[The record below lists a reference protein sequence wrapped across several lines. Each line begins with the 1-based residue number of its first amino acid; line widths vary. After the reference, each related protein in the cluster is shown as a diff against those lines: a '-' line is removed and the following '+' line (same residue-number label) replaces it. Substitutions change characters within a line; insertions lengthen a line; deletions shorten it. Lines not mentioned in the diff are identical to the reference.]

1 MTNSRNRACALLL
14 LAACFFASARVALA
28 LDDRAGTGAGTFM
41 KLGLGSPTA
50 LALGRAY
57 SAEAEGPSAMV
68 WNPAGTASS
77 QQKEVYFS
85 YLDWV
90 QDYSGKY
97 VAYTQPLGQAVIGV
111 NFAYLGLNGFD
122 SRDENNIPQFSGDT
136 EVRHSFATLTL
147 ARSFF
152 DNVFSLGGGIKRV
165 TENNAG
171 TEYSNVVFDVGAQFR
186 PFEFLSLGA
195 AMMNLGNKDEVVN
208 ISRIGASLRMGGFFT
223 VMGEIEQ
230 PSDNKSR
237 VGMGMQFTL
246 PEDMLHVG
254 SFNLRVGYY
263 DYDDHGR
270 NYDSDF
276 LKRLGLDNTSKLSFG
291 IGIYTSQLFGYGARL
306 EYAMVPFGSLGKVN
320 QFALGVQF

>member
-1 MTNSRNRACALLL
+1 MKNILNRGALMLL
-14 LAACFFASARVALA
+14 LAACLPASSAFAI
-28 LDDRAGTGAGTFM
+28 DDRAGTGAGSFM

-57 SAEAEGPSAMV
+57 SAEAEGPSALT
-68 WNPAGTASS
+68 WNPAGIASS

-97 VAYTQPLGQAVIGV
+97 VAYTQPLGQAVIGI

-136 EVRHSFATLTL
+136 EVRDTFATLAL

-152 DNVFSLGGGIKRV
+152 DNVLSLGAGIKRV
-165 TENNAG
+165 TENNDG
-171 TEYSNVVFDVGAQFR
+171 TEYSNVVFDIGGQFR
-186 PFEFLSLGA
+186 PFEFLSIGA
-195 AMMNLGNKDEVVN
+195 AMVNLGNKDEVVN
-208 ISRIGASLRMGGFFT
+208 ISRVGASLHLGPFFT
-223 VMGEIEQ
+223 VMGEVEQ
-230 PSDNKSR
+230 PSDNRSR
-237 VGMGMQFTL
+237 LGMGMQFTL

-276 LKRLGLDNTSKLSFG
+276 LKRLGLDNASKLSFG

-306 EYAMVPFGSLGKVN
+306 EYAMVPFGTLGKVN

>member
-1 MTNSRNRACALLL
+1 MSERNHRWSLAMAVMAAGWV
-14 LAACFFASARVALA
+14 AACPALA
-28 LDDRAGTGAGTFM
+28 IDDKAGTGAGTFM

-85 YLDWV
+85 YLDWI
-90 QDYSGKY
+90 QDYTGKY
-97 VAYTQPLGQAVIGV
+97 VAYTQPLGQSVIGV
-111 NFAYLGLNGFD
+111 NFGYLGISGFD
-122 SRDENNIPQFSGDT
+122 VRDSNNIPQFSGDT
-136 EVRHSFATLTL
+136 EVRNTFATLTL
-147 ARSFF
+147 ARSLFN
-152 DNVFSLGGGIKRV
+152 DVLSVGGGIKRV
-165 TENNAG
+165 TENNDG
-171 TEYSNVVFDVGAQFR
+171 SEYTNVVFDLGAQFR
-186 PFEFLSLGA
+186 PFEFLSFGA
-195 AMMNLGNKDEVVN
+195 AMMNIGNKSEVVN
-208 ISRIGASLRMGGFFT
+208 INRFGTSLHLGSFVT

-230 PSDNKSR
+230 PSDNRSR
-237 VGMGMQFTL
+237 LGMGVQFTL

-270 NYDSDF
+270 NYDSSF

-306 EYAMVPFGSLGKVN
+306 EYAMVPFGTLGKVN